1 MINFNLELPTHLF
14 FGKDQHLQISNLIPK
29 NAKVLMTYGGGSIKK
44 NGVYNNVRTALKNHQ
59 VTEFGGIEANPDY
72 STLCKVLKVIQ
83 TEKIDFLLAVGRYK
97 ILIVSG
103 FIQRRGYL
111 GDSC

>member
-44 NGVYNNVRTALKNHQ
+44 T
-59 VTEFGGIEANPDY
+59 
-72 STLCKVLKVIQ
+72 
-83 TEKIDFLLAVGRYK
+83 
-97 ILIVSG
+97 G
-103 FIQRRGYL
+103 FITTFGRH
-111 GDSC
+111 